1 MREGMG
7 RAMTVRQAGAL
18 RVPLITAW
26 FWVIKGLSTAMGEST
41 SDYLVHR
48 FDPPVAVVIGFVLF
62 AIALGLQLTRH
73 RYWAWTYWF
82 AVVGVGVFG
91 TMAADV
97 VHVGLGVPYAVSVT
111 LGIVAMAAV
120 FVAWARTEGTL
131 SIHSIDTT
139 RRELFYW
146 ATVVV
151 TFALGT
157 AVGDFTA
164 VTLGLGYLASA
175 VLFGVLILVPAL
187 GYRFLGWNAILC
199 FWAAYVLT
207 RPLGASV
214 ADWMGKTPSDG
225 GLGWG
230 AGLVSV
236 VLTVLIVACVAVV
249 AITKSDVQAE
259 PGETASIPSSGT
271 DPVSRPTPSG

>member
-1 MREGMG
+1 M
-7 RAMTVRQAGAL
+7 L

-26 FWVIKGLSTAMGEST
+26 FWAIKGLSTAMGEST

-48 FDPPVAVVIGFVLF
+48 MVPEVAVLIGFVLF
-62 AIALGLQLTRH
+62 LVALGLQLAMK

-97 VHVGLGVPYAVSVT
+97 VHVALDVPYAASAT
-111 LGIVAMAAV
+111 LGSIAMAVV
-120 FVAWARTEGTL
+120 FVAWQRAEGTL
-131 SIHSIDTT
+131 SIHSIDTN

-157 AVGDFTA
+157 AVGDVTA
-164 VTLGLGYLASA
+164 VTFGLGYLASA
-175 VLFGVLILVPAL
+175 ALFGALILVPAL
-187 GYRFLGWNAILC
+187 GYRFLHWNSIFC

-207 RPLGASV
+207 RPLGASL
-214 ADWMGKTPSDG
+214 ADWMGKPKAEG
-225 GLGWG
+225 GIGWG
-230 AGLVSV
+230 SGPVSLVLTGLIV
-236 VLTVLIVACVAVV
+236 VLVAVV
-249 AITKSDVQAE
+249 AVTKVDVQPEPVRLTLAGGSEVE
-259 PGETASIPSSGT
+259 PG
-271 DPVSRPTPSG
+271 VL